1 MNSHWA
7 WVAWGWTGTAPAA
20 GWRWPPRARPTRR
33 CRCSRRSSWSTA
45 GTRTPP
51 RRPVR
56 TVAPTAWSGT
66 GSQARQGRC
75 GDGAAAGRSETLG
88 RGGAGAPVQG
98 GGARGRRW
106 DRSGRQPDG
115 IGEEE
120 STQQATPVR
129 GLEYIVGMICRGGS

>member
-7 WVAWGWTGTAPAA
+7 WVAWAWTGAAPAA

-66 GSQARQGRC
+66 RSRAWWGGC

-88 RGGAGAPVQG
+88 RGGAGAWVR
-98 GGARGRRW
+98 GGARGCG
-106 DRSGRQPDG
+106 DGREPDG
-115 IGEEE
+115 VREEE
-120 STQQATPVR
+120 SAQQATPMC